1 MVRLPFQQS
10 QGQLCSQETS
20 RVKRRNIGGRFYA
33 PLVSGLLALSVGG
46 CGMSGGNAAHPA
58 ATASASATV
67 GGTPGTASHATA
79 DPATWQKW
87 GLTPLLAT
95 PEPPAD
101 KPIKLSATG
110 PVPVFT
116 HVPTSQKV
124 VFITIDD
131 GLEKDPKFIEMMR
144 DLKIPIT
151 MFLMNDAI
159 KSDYGYFKPLQAMG
173 NHIQNHTLHH
183 PAMNTIPLARQ
194 KQEVCGDQKVL
205 TQQFGTAPFL
215 FRPPYGAYNNNTK
228 IAVGEC
234 GPRAIVWWRESM
246 QVRNM
251 QYQNPGKKLR
261 PGDIILAHFRGP
273 AELKGAT
280 MTEMFA
286 NLLKR
291 IQEQG
296 FAVARLEDYIQPPA
310 GH

>member
-1 MVRLPFQQS
+1 V
-10 QGQLCSQETS
+10 
-20 RVKRRNIGGRFYA
+20 A
-33 PLVSGLLALSVGG
+33 ALAVGG
-46 CGMSGGNAAHPA
+46 CSASDATGPA
-58 ATASASATV
+58 APSTQAAPTGGASSKLPRLFADTAAW
-67 GGTPGTASHATA
+67 H
-79 DPATWQKW
+79 KW
-87 GLTPLLAT
+87 GLTPLPAA

-116 HVPTSQKV
+116 HIPTSQKV
-124 VFITIDD
+124 VFITVDD
-131 GLEKDPKFIEMMR
+131 GLEKDPRFIQMMR

-159 KSDYGYFKPLQAMG
+159 KSDYGYFRPLQAMG

-183 PAMNTIPLARQ
+183 PPMNTIPLARQ
-194 KQEVCGDQKVL
+194 KDEVCGDQKIL
-205 TQQFGTAPFL
+205 TKEYGTAPLL
-215 FRPPYGAYNNNTK
+215 FRPPYGAYNTNTK

-246 QVRNM
+246 QIRKM
-251 QYQNPGKKLR
+251 QYQLPDKKLH

-286 NLLKR
+286 NLLRR

-310 GH
+310 GR

>member
-1 MVRLPFQQS
+1 M
-10 QGQLCSQETS
+10 
-20 RVKRRNIGGRFYA
+20 KRRNTGGRFHA
-33 PLVSGLLALSVGG
+33 PLASVLLAVSVGG
-46 CGMSGGNAAHPA
+46 CGMSGGNATGPA
-58 ATASASATV
+58 ATSSASATV
-67 GGTPGTASHATA
+67 GGTPGTASHVTA
-79 DPATWQKW
+79 EPAAWHKW
-87 GLTPLLAT
+87 GLTPLPAA

-110 PVPVFT
+110 PVPVFA
-116 HVPTSQKV
+116 HIPTSQKV
-124 VFITIDD
+124 VFITVDD
-131 GLEKDPKFIEMMR
+131 GLEKDPKFVEMIR

-194 KQEVCGDQKVL
+194 KQEVCGDQKIL

-228 IAVGEC
+228 IAVGDC

-246 QVRNM
+246 QIRNM
-251 QYQNPGKKLR
+251 QYQEPGRKLR

-291 IQEQG
+291 IREQG
-296 FAVARLEDYIQPPA
+296 FSVARLEDYIQPPA

>member
-1 MVRLPFQQS
+1 M
-10 QGQLCSQETS
+10 
-20 RVKRRNIGGRFYA
+20 KRRNMGGRFHV
-33 PLVSGLLALSVGG
+33 PLATVLLALSVGG
-46 CGMSGGNAAHPA
+46 CGMSGGNATGPA
-58 ATASASATV
+58 ATTV
-67 GGTPGTASHATA
+67 GATPGTTSHVTA
-79 DPATWQKW
+79 EPAAWRKW
-87 GLTPLLAT
+87 GLTPLPAA

-110 PVPVFT
+110 PVPVFA

-124 VFITIDD
+124 VFITVDD

-159 KSDYGYFKPLQAMG
+159 KSDYGYFKRLQALG

-194 KQEVCGDQKVL
+194 KQEVCGDQKIL

-215 FRPPYGAYNNNTK
+215 FRPPYGAYNDNTK

-246 QVRNM
+246 QIRNL
-251 QYQNPGKKLR
+251 QYQEPGGKLR

-286 NLLKR
+286 NLLRR
-291 IQEQG
+291 IREQG

-310 GH
+310 GQ

>member
-1 MVRLPFQQS
+1 M
-10 QGQLCSQETS
+10 
-20 RVKRRNIGGRFYA
+20 KRRNAVGRPYV
-33 PLVSGLLALSVGG
+33 PLAGAILALCVSGCST
-46 CGMSGGNAAHPA
+46 SGGGPAHPA
-58 ATASASATV
+58 ATPSASASGGGESGNATHV
-67 GGTPGTASHATA
+67 TA
-79 DPATWQKW
+79 DGAAWRKW
-87 GLTPLLAT
+87 GLTPLPAA

-101 KPIKLSATG
+101 KPVKLSKTG

-124 VFITIDD
+124 VFITVDD
-131 GLEKDPKFIEMMR
+131 GLEKDPKFVEMLR
-144 DLKIPIT
+144 DLKVPIT

-183 PAMNTIPLARQ
+183 PAMNTVPLARQ
-194 KQEVCGDQKVL
+194 KEEVCGDQKIL
-205 TQQFGTAPFL
+205 TRQYGTAPFL

-246 QVRNM
+246 QIRNM
-251 QYQNPGKKLR
+251 QYQESGKKLR

-280 MTEMFA
+280 MTEMFG
-286 NLLKR
+286 NMLKR
-291 IQEQG
+291 IREQG
-296 FAVARLEDYIQPPA
+296 FAVARLEDYIKPPA
-310 GH
+310 

>member
-1 MVRLPFQQS
+1 M
-10 QGQLCSQETS
+10 
-20 RVKRRNIGGRFYA
+20 KRRNTGGRFYA
-33 PLVSGLLALSVGG
+33 PLAGVLLALSLGG
-46 CGMSGGNAAHPA
+46 CGTSGGS
-58 ATASASATV
+58 ATDPASATA
-67 GGTPGTASHATA
+67 GATPGTASHVTA
-79 DPATWQKW
+79 DAAAWQKW
-87 GLTPLLAT
+87 GLTPLPAA

-110 PVPVFT
+110 PVPVFA

-124 VFITIDD
+124 VFITVDD
-131 GLEKDPKFIEMMR
+131 GQEKDPKFIEMMR

-183 PAMNTIPLARQ
+183 PAMNTIPLLRQ
-194 KQEVCGDQKVL
+194 KQEVCGDQKIL
-205 TQQFGTAPFL
+205 TQKFGTAPLL
-215 FRPPYGAYNNNTK
+215 FRPPYGAYDNNTR

-246 QVRNM
+246 QVRDM
-251 QYQNPGKKLR
+251 QYQKPDKKLR

-291 IQEQG
+291 VREQG